1 MSTNIPR
8 TTLITGAASGMGAA
22 LSRHL
27 TALGERVIGVDLSN
41 ADICA
46 DLADPSQRATLVAR
60 VEQITPA
67 VDAVVACAGVSPP
80 VAGDTLLSVNY
91 FGVADLLPRLLP
103 LLHRATQPRAVVIS
117 SLASIHPVDTRLVEM
132 CLDGDELAA
141 RQQAAKIGALCY
153 ASSKRALTQWIRR
166 TAVLS
171 GWADQGVL
179 LNGIAPGVVKTPMVA
194 PLLASASRPASPPPC
209 VTMQA
214 PSRLFR
220 SLHFSLARPTAIWWA
235 RFRSSTAAPMCS
247 CAGKPRCNTARSDKA
262 PTAPSS
268 ARLWFA
274 VRSCPR
280 TPPTS
285 ESLAEGAAG
294 TGRLHICLASSGSA
308 ARRGV

>member
-194 PLLASASRPASPPPC
+194 PLLASA
-209 VTMQA
+209 
-214 PSRLFR
+214 
-220 SLHFSLARPTAIWWA
+220 
-235 RFRSSTAAPMCS
+235 
-247 CAGKPRCNTARSDKA
+247 
-262 PTAPSS
+262 
-268 ARLWFA
+268 
-274 VRSCPR
+274 
-280 TPPTS
+280 
-285 ESLAEGAAG
+285 EGREALAAG
-294 TGRLHICLASSGSA
+294 VPTTVRDYASAEQIVPLLAFLAGPA
-308 ARRGV
+308 NGYMVGQVPFVDGGADVLLRGETAL